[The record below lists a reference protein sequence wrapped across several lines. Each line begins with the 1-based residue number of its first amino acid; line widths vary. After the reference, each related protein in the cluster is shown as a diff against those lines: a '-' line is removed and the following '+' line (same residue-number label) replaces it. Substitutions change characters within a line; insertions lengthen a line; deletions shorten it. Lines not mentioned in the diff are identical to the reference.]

1 MTNSQSQ
8 SQWVSNNI
16 DYFSLLR
23 HQNVG
28 AVLSNFYLGM
38 YFGRGGG
45 ATALPAPFYL
55 AAYVT

>member
-1 MTNSQSQ
+1 MWGLCSQ
-8 SQWVSNNI
+8 
-16 DYFSLLR
+16 
-23 HQNVG
+23 
-28 AVLSNFYLGM
+28 NFYLGM